1 MLFRN
6 YSQLCG
12 LGGNFSLEISWRD
25 ILASDKEEYVEVCGV
40 WCVVCEMCDRYWRS
54 AGTV

>member
-1 MLFRN
+1 MAGPLNCVSHFSLKHMTVVLFPN

-25 ILASDKEEYVEVCGV
+25 ILASDKEEYVEVCDV
-40 WCVVCEMCDRYWRS
+40 
-54 AGTV
+54 